1 MAVAG
6 SYIMTLTAINT
17 VMPGVDPG
25 GTGMQEV
32 NFCDRNVD
40 AIVLHPNATDVEL
53 RMKFEAPFL
62 PLDGLMQ
69 TSLARVLEKGL
80 EEAKKPVQQT
90 NPQRKTEKEPRLPS
104 CSAHS

>member
-62 PLDGLMQ
+62 PLDGLMSQ
-69 TSLARVLEKGL
+69 AGEVFFKVENTGDETFNLTVSGWR
-80 EEAKKPVQQT
+80 
-90 NPQRKTEKEPRLPS
+90 
-104 CSAHS
+104 